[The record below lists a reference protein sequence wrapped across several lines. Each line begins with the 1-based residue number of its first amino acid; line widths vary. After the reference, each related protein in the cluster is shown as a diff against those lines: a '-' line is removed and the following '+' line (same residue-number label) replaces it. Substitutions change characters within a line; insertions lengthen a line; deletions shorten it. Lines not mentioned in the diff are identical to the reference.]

1 MFEVSLLSNL
11 FSLMQFILPF
21 LKGYVQEAELI
32 DQVGAVLLMVHV
44 VENFV
49 KLIYKGLDEI
59 IIVDKKIE
67 YFPMK
72 FDRIEF
78 YLKLIA

>member
-1 MFEVSLLSNL
+1 MSLYY
-11 FSLMQFILPF
+11 FTI
-21 LKGYVQEAELI
+21 
-32 DQVGAVLLMVHV
+32 
-44 VENFV
+44 
-49 KLIYKGLDEI
+49 IYKGLDEI